1 MAKFAKVGI
10 QAGSVMKPLQ
20 GCIIHT
26 KGTIR
31 NYKGTLKRIAQYC
44 TNSRINLYPLTP
56 EMAVNYLEQRSEEVG
71 QKTLDMER
79 QAMQAMMT
87 HVTHVVELN
96 TKLPVIKCE
105 HQ

>member
-20 GCIIHT
+20 GCIIHS

-31 NYKGTLKRIAQYC
+31 NYEGTLKRIAQYC